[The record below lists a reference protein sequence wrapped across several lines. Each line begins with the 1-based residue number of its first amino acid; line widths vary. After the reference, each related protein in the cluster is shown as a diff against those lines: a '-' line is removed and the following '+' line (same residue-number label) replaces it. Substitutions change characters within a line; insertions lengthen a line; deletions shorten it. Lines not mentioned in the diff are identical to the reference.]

1 MPSSTAFSASCLR
14 CPLARTDE
22 HHHFSVCVF
31 IYTFSYYTLS
41 LTNLCFF
48 PCPLLS
54 SLSIIYFLGLLSPST
69 TNHFYSVA
77 KGKPGKKGAS
87 GEKGERGDR
96 VRVLLLPPRRIDF
109 PYRSLLLSFLGFTFT
124 NLFPF
129 SILSLS
135 FPLQLLHFTRLL
147 TFHRQGLPGLDA
159 PCPLGENGLP
169 LPGCGV
175 RPQVRQHVCLSCS

>member
-41 LTNLCFF
+41 LTNFCFF
-48 PCPLLS
+48 PCPLLLS
-54 SLSIIYFLGLLSPST
+54 SLSIICRLQLLTTSTRLLRANLGRREPVGRRANEAIGFVFFCCLLGESTSHIDLSFYLSLASHSLTYFL
-69 TNHFYSVA
+69 F
-77 KGKPGKKGAS
+77 
-87 GEKGERGDR
+87 
-96 VRVLLLPPRRIDF
+96 
-109 PYRSLLLSFLGFTFT
+109 LSFL
-124 NLFPF
+124 FP
-129 SILSLS
+129 S
-135 FPLQLLHFTRLL
+135 PLQLLHFTRLL